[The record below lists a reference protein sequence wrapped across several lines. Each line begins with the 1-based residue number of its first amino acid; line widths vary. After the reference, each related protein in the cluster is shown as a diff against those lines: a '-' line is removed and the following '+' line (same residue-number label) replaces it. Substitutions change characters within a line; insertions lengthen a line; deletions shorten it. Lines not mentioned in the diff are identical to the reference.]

1 MTNKLKEQV
10 QRFFEAMTSLHQA
23 MGGRRHNFIKR
34 FGLTHQQVEILYA
47 LGDRRILT
55 VKEIAATMGVTS
67 SAATQ
72 MVEGL
77 QKIGILQRQTDP
89 DDRRMVKVSLTV
101 KGLKKFEE
109 FKQAHA
115 KHMEFILKALS
126 NDERELLISLP
137 DKMIKQLKK
146 NNAKLN

>member
-23 MGGRRHNFIKR
+23 MGGRRHNFMKR

-47 LGDRRILT
+47 LGDHRSLT
-55 VKEIAATMGVTS
+55 IKKIAAIMDVTS

-72 MVEGL
+72 MIEGL
-77 QKIGILQRQTDP
+77 QKIGIVHRQIDP
-89 DDRRMVKVSLTV
+89 EDRRVVKVSLSA
-101 KGLKKFEE
+101 KGSKKFEE

-126 NDERELLISLP
+126 HDERELLISLP
-137 DKMIKQLKK
+137 SKMIKQLKK